1 MSASNS
7 QRLAVYP
14 VQTAVVSQVISQVIA
29 ANPDRSSRAMLRGA
43 ETKQATEKG
52 DVISVARPRWQ
63 AGWLI
68 KRGKTN
74 PVWVGR
80 YREDAIAEDG
90 TRMRRQRS
98 FVLGSVRELGVRDA
112 RRLLSQR
119 LGAINQGTHR
129 PELMITF
136 ERFVVERWEP
146 DILPMLRHSTA
157 RNYRHM
163 IRRHLIPFF
172 GSLRLPE
179 IGPATVQKFLTEK
192 SKQFAPWTVHQ
203 LRSILSKIFGTAQRW
218 ECLER
223 NPTRQAQVPS
233 IVTKRERITLTP
245 EQVRALL
252 RALEEPYRTMV
263 LLAVLSGLRRGEIF
277 GLRWKYVDFEDGSLT
292 VAESSYEGRSSAPK
306 TRAARRKVF
315 VDVPVLDA
323 LKRLRPANVCPEGL
337 VFCTNRGTALSANN
351 VRNRVLAPAC
361 KKAGIPHVAWHNFRY
376 TYSTWA
382 NPSGES
388 IKALQTQ
395 LGHTD
400 SRLTLSVY
408 TQPMPEAQ
416 KQLACKISSV
426 LLRFAPKSQGQQEVA
441 GVTNP

>member
-1 MSASNS
+1 M
-7 QRLAVYP
+7 
-14 VQTAVVSQVISQVIA
+14 
-29 ANPDRSSRAMLRGA
+29 
-43 ETKQATEKG
+43 
-52 DVISVARPRWQ
+52 
-63 AGWLI
+63 
-68 KRGKTN
+68 
-74 PVWVGR
+74 
-80 YREDAIAEDG
+80 
-90 TRMRRQRS
+90 
-98 FVLGSVRELGVRDA
+98 
-112 RRLLSQR
+112 
-119 LGAINQGTHR
+119 
-129 PELMITF
+129 TF
-136 ERFVVERWEP
+136 ERFVAERWEP
-146 DILPMLRHSTA
+146 NILPMLRHSTA

-179 IGPATVQKFLTEK
+179 IGPAVVQKFLAEK

-218 ECLER
+218 EYLER
-223 NPTRQAQVPS
+223 NPARQVQVPS
-233 IVTKRERITLTP
+233 IINKRERVTLTP

-252 RALEEPYRTMV
+252 EALEEPYRTMV

-277 GLRWKYVDFEDGSLT
+277 GLRWKYVDFGEGSLI
-292 VAESSYEGRSSAPK
+292 VAECSYEGRAAAPK

-323 LKRLRPANVCPEGL
+323 LKCLLPANGSPESL

-351 VRNRVLAPAC
+351 VRSRVLVPAC
-361 KKAGIPHVAWHNFRY
+361 KKAGIPQVAWHSFRY

-388 IKALQTQ
+388 IKALQAQ

-426 LLRFAPKSQGQQEVA
+426 LLPFAPKSEAQQQQA
-441 GVTNP
+441 GVASP

>member
-1 MSASNS
+1 MKAAATARHLGWISETSSGLTRAASAF
-7 QRLAVYP
+7 QP
-14 VQTAVVSQVISQVIA
+14 
-29 ANPDRSSRAMLRGA
+29 RAILPPA

-52 DVISVARPRWQ
+52 DATSVARPRWQ

-90 TRMRRQRS
+90 VRMRRQRS
-98 FVLGSVRELGVRDA
+98 VVLGSVRELRVRDA

-119 LGAINQGTHR
+119 LAAINQGTHK
-129 PELMITF
+129 PELMMTF

-146 DILPMLRHSTA
+146 NILPMLRHSTA

-163 IRRHLIPFF
+163 IRRHLTPFF
-172 GSLRLPE
+172 CALRLPE
-179 IGPATVQKFLTEK
+179 IGPAVVQKFLAEK
-192 SKQFAPWTVHQ
+192 SRQFAPWTIHQ
-203 LRSILSKIFGTAQRW
+203 LRSILSKIFSTAQRW
-218 ECLER
+218 EYLEK
-223 NPTRQAQVPS
+223 NPARQVQVPS
-233 IVTKRERITLTP
+233 LTNTREKTTLTP

-252 RALEEPYRTMV
+252 RELEEPYRTMV

-277 GLRWKYVDFEDGSLT
+277 GLRWKYVDFEEGSVI
-292 VAESSYEGRSSAPK
+292 VAECSYEGHASAPK
-306 TRAARRKVF
+306 TRASRRKVF
-315 VDVPVLDA
+315 VDTPAIEA
-323 LKRLRPANVCPEGL
+323 LLRVRPTGANPENL
-337 VFCTNRGTALSANN
+337 VFCTDRGTALNPNN
-351 VRNRVLAPAC
+351 VRNRVLVSAC
-361 KKAGIPHVAWHNFRY
+361 KRAKIPQVSWHNFRY

-388 IKALQTQ
+388 IKALQAQ

-416 KQLACKISSV
+416 KLLACKISSV
-426 LLRFAPKSQGQQEVA
+426 LLRSAPKSEVQQAEAEV
-441 GVTNP
+441 VLP